1 MKKAK
6 DESKKHENKESMKME
21 GKETM
26 MEKKGYKETTSG
38 KMVKAAKGTM
48 TKSQKKIGKVMRE
61 FKKGKLHSG
70 KSKKIVSNPK
80 QAVAIA
86 LSEAGKSKLKVKK
99 AFSGSMI
106 NAGRRMVRPGIGGKP
121 INVNP
126 NLIYDKPRP
135 GVQPLPSAPIKG
147 LIPGV
152 DIDTGM
158 NKPSLGGLAGAIS
171 GFPLRAQ
178 QPGMAPQPYI
188 GGQPDSNFGYLSS
201 LQQAA
206 PMQQAPMQ
214 AAPVPT
220 TGGLSNLANAYSSF
234 AQQPQTAK
242 KGKMI
247 SSSNK
252 KKGGGIAIAG
262 MGAAYKTGGSVQARG
277 VKLARTKPTKLF

>member
-6 DESKKHENKESMKME
+6 DESKKHENKESMRME

-38 KMVKAAKGTM
+38 KMVKAAKGAL

-61 FKKGKLHSG
+61 FKSGKLHSG
-70 KSKKIVSNPK
+70 KKGPVVKNPK

-86 LSEAGKSKLKVKK
+86 LSEAGKSKPKVKK
-99 AFSGSMI
+99 AAFGGMF
-106 NAGRRMVRPGIGGKP
+106 NRQGMGRPGMGRPGIGGKP
-121 INVNP
+121 TNVNP

-135 GVQPLPSAPIKG
+135 GVQPLPAAPTGG

-178 QPGMAPQPYI
+178 QPGMMQQPAPLKIDVPTAQPL
-188 GGQPDSNFGYLSS
+188 P
-201 LQQAA
+201 AA
-206 PMQQAPMQ
+206 P
-214 AAPVPT
+214 
-220 TGGLSNLANAYSSF
+220 NNYSSF
-234 AQQPQTAK
+234 VQYQQPQMQTAK

-247 SSSNK
+247 SSKNK
-252 KKGGGIAIAG
+252 KKGGGVAERG
-262 MGAAYKTGGSVQARG
+262 MGQAFSEGGAVRG
-277 VKLARTKPTKLF
+277 VRLATRGFRPAKLS